1 MEANAVLCE
10 VAPALGV
17 APARDQGEVGAVG
30 TQMNTSKIL
39 IIVALGCFALAAF
52 GVNFVHVALVPLG
65 LAFFMGSKLA

>member
-1 MEANAVLCE
+1 MSSL
-10 VAPALGV
+10 APAAGV
-17 APARDQGEVGAVG
+17 APTRDAGEIGAVV

-65 LAFFMGSKLA
+65 LAFFMGSKLT